1 MLICS
6 GFSEDEK
13 TASAEARKTVVY
25 DEDCPETPQ
34 ERALSLVK
42 PVNISVCRFCLCAD
56 PCRGNMPLRRRTGR
70 AASRR
75 R

>member
-42 PVNISVCRFCLCAD
+42 PVNISVCRFLFM
-56 PCRGNMPLRRRTGR
+56 CRPVQRKY
-70 AASRR
+70 AAEAAYRPR
-75 R
+75 GFIT